1 MQNWI
6 KGRSNNRFGGGAY
19 YFLRLFTALTTDKI
33 MRKTQTASELNAH
46 KKKHIAL
53 YASAKGHNQ
62 SILQGEDGHQ
72 SVYEVDVAQHF
83 YAEISVLFG
92 L

>member
-1 MQNWI
+1 
-6 KGRSNNRFGGGAY
+6 
-19 YFLRLFTALTTDKI
+19 
-33 MRKTQTASELNAH
+33 MRT

>member
-1 MQNWI
+1 MPPPKVI
-6 KGRSNNRFGGGAY
+6 TKC
-19 YFLRLFTALTTDKI
+19 
-33 MRKTQTASELNAH
+33 
-46 KKKHIAL
+46 
-53 YASAKGHNQ
+53 
-62 SILQGEDGHQ
+62 ILQGEDGHQ